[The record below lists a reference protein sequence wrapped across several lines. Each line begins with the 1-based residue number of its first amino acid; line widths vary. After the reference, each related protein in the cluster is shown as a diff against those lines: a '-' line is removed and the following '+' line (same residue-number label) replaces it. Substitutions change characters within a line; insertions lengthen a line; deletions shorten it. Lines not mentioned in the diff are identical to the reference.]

1 MSSFL
6 KYFYL
11 IFRTR
16 TISFVFHPE
25 ISLSE
30 LLWQDWSWW
39 LPSLRPF
46 CSCAPEGVTSASHP
60 RPEAPSI
67 PVLIPIRP
75 TVTPANHIKWIF
87 ILTNRFNTLL
97 KFFVI
102 LIVSI
107 KSTRSIGLWVY
118 IMATFFN
125 CKGHSIDQFFSL
137 LNKRCHTSSPIIL
150 SNPPFFCG
158 IFLVK

>member
-6 KYFYL
+6 KYF
-11 IFRTR
+11 IPFRTR

-25 ISLSE
+25 ISLLE

-39 LPSLRPF
+39 LPLLRPF

-75 TVTPANHIKWIF
+75 TVTPANHIKWIS

-97 KFFVI
+97 KFFCNFDCFNQVHSLDRFVSVYNGHI
-102 LIVSI
+102 FFRPIFFLLI
-107 KSTRSIGLWVY
+107 R
-118 IMATFFN
+118 
-125 CKGHSIDQFFSL
+125 
-137 LNKRCHTSSPIIL
+137 RCHTSSPIIL
-150 SNPPFFCG
+150 SNPPFFAG
-158 IFLVK
+158 FFL